1 MGTHQG
7 YLPEGAQDCRGQT
20 AHGRE
25 SGELALRE
33 NVLVTLKVLL
43 IKQDPAGEG
52 EGVGDMSGWVFE
64 PALSSACPGP
74 LRYSRAEAE
83 LIMTPRSR
91 GSQG

>member
-1 MGTHQG
+1 MRRGLGHPQKDPLPQGLELNRGTHQG

-43 IKQDPAGEG
+43 IEQDPAGEG
-52 EGVGDMSGWVFE
+52 EGWG
-64 PALSSACPGP
+64 
-74 LRYSRAEAE
+74 
-83 LIMTPRSR
+83 T
-91 GSQG
+91 